1 MSSVIFLYK
10 RGKKRVKMEV
20 KCKVGDV
27 KRPTRL
33 SVTGLNIIG
42 KMLAIGK
49 KQTSSKTT
57 VYLNGNRHGA
67 VVNIASSV
75 I

>member
-1 MSSVIFLYK
+1 
-10 RGKKRVKMEV
+10 MEV
-20 KCKVGDV
+20 KCKVVDV

-57 VYLNGNRHGA
+57 VYLNEIGTEPLLTLPRQ
-67 VVNIASSV
+67 
-75 I
+75 